1 MKILINRLR
10 VAAIAT
16 VLAVL
21 ITSETQ
27 AQDRSRDRGAPIIF
41 TSTKTDTI
49 STNLHEVNVKQTPFK
64 NLESEVR
71 KPFEIFDKESTQ
83 PRFLPPR
90 QNNNAPNINKPN
102 LKAMMD
108 KNAEEQFLNG
118 NQNGQ
123 EDLNNPFKSP
133 EASVDPLT
141 RKPKTTLER
150 YYDRLE
156 REQIG
161 RTNHYSTTD
170 LFGRKKEQ
178 TIEEKY
184 ALEGK
189 KGDNYLGREQDIYSR
204 ANRQMS
210 NNASTDNSFSR
221 TGKPPD
227 GERSFGATVNDPFD
241 RASTQRETRMENFKK
256 LLEGPARPQPQNNNS
271 FQKTSPY
278 GSPGYSAQRP
288 ANPPPS
294 PSWSFVK
301 PTTLSPLNPGSSF
314 SKSSG
319 IVGGAARPAGL
330 QDYAS
335 SASASL
341 STPIAPVQ
349 PVKMK
354 PSAFNPPTR
363 R

>member
-1 MKILINRLR
+1 MKNMANRMR
-10 VAAIAT
+10 VAVAT
-16 VLAVL
+16 LLAVTM
-21 ITSETQ
+21 TSAAQ

-41 TSTKTDTI
+41 TSPKTDTI

-71 KPFEIFDKESTQ
+71 KPFEIFDKEPTQ

-90 QNNNAPNINKPN
+90 QNNNPPNINKPN

-123 EDLNNPFKSP
+123 DDPNDPFKSP
-133 EASVDPLT
+133 DSSIDPLT
-141 RKPKTTLER
+141 RKPKNALER

-161 RTNHYSTTD
+161 RTNHNSTAD
-170 LFGRKKEQ
+170 LFGRKKER
-178 TIEEKY
+178 TTEEKS
-184 ALEGK
+184 ALEGNK
-189 KGDNYLGREQDIYSR
+189 AENNLGREQDIYSR

-221 TGKPPD
+221 TEKKSDGK
-227 GERSFGATVNDPFD
+227 RSFGVSAAGPFD
-241 RASTQRETRMENFKK
+241 RANTQRETRMENFKK

-271 FQKTSPY
+271 FQKSSPY
-278 GSPGYSAQRP
+278 GSPGYSVQRP
-288 ANPPPS
+288 ANPLPS
-294 PSWSFVK
+294 PSWSSMK
-301 PTTLSPLNPGSSF
+301 PTTAPPLNPGSSF
-314 SKSSG
+314 SKSAG

-341 STPIAPVQ
+341 STPITPIQ
-349 PVKMK
+349 PAKMK